1 LAVDDELSV
10 LREVTFSSIP
20 ALDTFLRHNRLADRA
35 LFAHRPERTAMDDRA
50 SGVQHAGDDLCGCSA
65 RQLVDCAGL
74 LGWAPGLALGVAP
87 YVFLLQKRERR
98 FRRIAQQ
105 LPEAID
111 LMSSGLRAGQA
122 LASTVE
128 TVAKEAADPLASEF
142 RRAAV
147 EQSFGL
153 PFRDA
158 MLNLRS
164 RTPVPICSSWSR
176 RFLSKRKPAVI
187 LAHILDKTSRMIRER
202 MRVAG
207 EMRIRTAQ
215 GRVTGWVLCLLP
227 FGMFTAMNL
236 LQPGYGRVLFE
247 NPLGRKMLT
256 VAASLMVIGV
266 FVIRR
271 IVNSHNLETADDA
284 TLSDFVGHHA
294 VSAGRC
300 DHPHD
305 GRRRSRRWR
314 PHGNCRADRSARRAR
329 LGWIL
334 RKADSRKWRPSST
347 GRSNRFAT

>member
-1 LAVDDELSV
+1 VTVLSIFFIVLITAFAVVAFVTEPSKTDKQIHSRLASLDRKRGLAVDSEPGL
-10 LREVTFSSIP
+10 LREVTFSTIP
-20 ALDTFLRHNRLADRA
+20 ALDTFLRNNRLATGLCLLIEQGGLQWTIGRVVFTTLVMIGVGA
-35 LFAHRPERTAMDDRA
+35 LLGNWWIAP
-50 SGVQHAGDDLCGCSA
+50 
-65 RQLVDCAGL
+65 GL
-74 LGWAPGLALGVAP
+74 FGWAPGLALGAAP
-87 YVFLLQKRERR
+87 YMFLVQMRKRR

-122 LASTVE
+122 LPATVE

-164 RTPVPICSSWSR
+164 RTPVPDLQ
-176 RFLSKRKPAVI
+176 FLVAAILVQKETGGN

-227 FGMFTAMNL
+227 FGMFTAMNI

-247 NPLGRKMLT
+247 NPLGQKMLMW
-256 VAASLMVIGV
+256 AAILMVFGV
-266 FVIRR
+266 VLIRR
-271 IVNSHNLETADDA
+271 IVNVKL
-284 TLSDFVGHHA
+284 
-294 VSAGRC
+294 
-300 DHPHD
+300 
-305 GRRRSRRWR
+305 
-314 PHGNCRADRSARRAR
+314 
-329 LGWIL
+329 
-334 RKADSRKWRPSST
+334 
-347 GRSNRFAT
+347 